1 MHNKQ
6 HEPMMISHY
15 YYISNQT
22 EFFDKM
28 KINIIKYEIGVGKT
42 TLNYIRFGCILMM
55 VLFALFKIW
64 KDKREKNTKKP
75 EAVWVRPLSNET
87 DMDENKKYLRPTKS
101 IPEYFP
107 MLGSMK
113 RDMSIFKSGQMI
125 RHKYRGDTWIGVF
138 NEDNLTIRM
147 DDEDFYSASGFAKR
161 HIEYV
166 VRRDQIGR
174 KAFECNGWKTCQIL
188 VAGNWMTLDEYSKLL
203 NC

>member
-1 MHNKQ
+1 
-6 HEPMMISHY
+6 MMISHY